1 MEGVAVQLLKT
12 CIVGAQGDC
21 ITVPENLAKG
31 LISAGLA
38 IRTEEKTIAPHQFRE
53 KKVTYNKESR

>member
-1 MEGVAVQLLKT
+1 MVAVQLLKT

-38 IRTEEKTIAPHQFRE
+38 IRTEEKTIAPHQLRE
-53 KKVTYNKESR
+53 KKIIISKESR